1 MPFKKNPTTEELQTE
16 VEKLQTQVVEG
27 NAKFNALQ
35 KQFNNHPAK
44 QELEVIKSKWWFRLI
59 TWSW

>member
-1 MPFKKNPTTEELQTE
+1 MSFKKNPTIEELTSE
-16 VEKLQTQVVEG
+16 VESLQAQVING

-35 KQFNNHPAK
+35 KQLNNHPAK
-44 QELEVIKSKWWFRLI
+44 LELEVIKSKWWFKLI